1 MTNASL
7 NEYLLII
14 QVEIFWE
21 DLSDIYL
28 KDILQFFILLLI
40 PALVY
45 GTAVKG
51 TTVMQSLI
59 VPSVAHCVVDNWAA
73 FF

>member
-14 QVEIFWE
+14 QLEIFWK
-21 DLSDIYL
+21 DLSYIYL